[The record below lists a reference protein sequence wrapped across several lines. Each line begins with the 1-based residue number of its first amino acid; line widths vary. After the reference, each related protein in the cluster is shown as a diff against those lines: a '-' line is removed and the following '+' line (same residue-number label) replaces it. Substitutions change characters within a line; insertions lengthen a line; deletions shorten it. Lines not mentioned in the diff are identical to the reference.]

1 MSSSASAFL
10 LPDAEP
16 SWRLWKSLS
25 ASRAE
30 TVDTPASCREGG
42 RGMVVGLPATA
53 CRSLGLILPDTDAA
67 LLPSMIE
74 AQLERRGIVV
84 EKGKAPNFASH
95 VLAHT
100 AGMAFVSVDV
110 LAAPFPDELSVI
122 HAANYTAALRM
133 MQLPANEIVLVEE
146 QGFLVLAA
154 GIQGK
159 LWHSHIIGT
168 ADAPPA
174 DMARELEI
182 AKLSLESQDGYGAVR
197 GVALIGPRLAPLIPE
212 LKKLTTIPLSSVS
225 VLQPNRALKLD
236 TFPKMLPVAVHQAQA
251 ARASRAFLIRVSVL
265 MAILYSLIF
274 LFGWFH
280 LQMLRTKVDKA
291 EAEIKSTSEP
301 ASEVRTTRQRWTA
314 LEPATNSQRYP
325 MVILSQLTAIM
336 PPSGIVLKRFDTKL
350 NEISIQ
356 GDARDAQTATLFL
369 EDLKKHPKLKAYSW
383 SMPVPSVKDKVAS
396 FKLQGKL
403 E

>member
-16 SWRLWKSLS
+16 TWRLWKSLT

-30 TVDTPASCREGG
+30 TVGSPAECRESG

-53 CRSLGLILPDTDAA
+53 CRSLGLILPDTDAS

-74 AQLERRGIVV
+74 AQLERRGIIV
-84 EKGKAPNFASH
+84 EKGKVPNFAWH
-95 VLAHT
+95 MLAHN
-100 AGMAFVSVDV
+100 AGLTFVSVDV
-110 LAAPFPDELSVI
+110 LASPFPQDLSVT

-133 MQLPANEIVLVEE
+133 MQLPANDLVVVEE
-146 QGFLVLAA
+146 QGLLVLAA
-154 GIQGK
+154 NVQGK

-168 ADAPPA
+168 AESTPA
-174 DMARELEI
+174 DLARELEL
-182 AKLSLESQDGYGAVR
+182 AKLSLEAQEGFGAIR
-197 GVALIGPRLAPLIPE
+197 GVALVGDRLAPLISV
-212 LKKLTTIPLSSVS
+212 LKKWTAIPLSTVTA
-225 VLQPNRALKLD
+225 LQPHRALKLD
-236 TFPKMLPVAVHQAQA
+236 AFQKMLPPAVYEAQ
-251 ARASRAFLIRVSVL
+251 ASRARRGLFLRVGVL
-265 MAILYSLIF
+265 TAILYVLIF
-274 LFGWFH
+274 GFGWFY
-280 LQMLRTKVDKA
+280 LNTLKAKVEKA
-291 EAEIKSTSEP
+291 EAEIRRTSEP
-301 ASEVRTTRQRWTA
+301 ASEVRTTKQRWTA

-325 MVILSQLTAIM
+325 MVLLSQITAIM

-350 NEISIQ
+350 NEISIS

-369 EDLKKHPKLKAYSW
+369 EDLKKHTKLKAYSW

-396 FKLQGKL
+396 FKIQGKL